1 MIIYRFIK
9 YCLEH
14 RRFSTILKK
23 IYKEENLIDNLS
35 QLFGTNFKID
45 WIGRLYTVINPN
57 LMDIKDQIYEYND
70 KGFDNTEYIEREIM
84 IKLNIISD
92 FIHANNL
99 FELLTYDIKKLD
111 DYGNY
116 LFVIEPITLKDYLKY
131 TKLFLLEL
139 LVIGLGIGGWFIF
152 F

>member
-1 MIIYRFIK
+1 MIIYKFIK
-9 YCLEH
+9 CFLDH
-14 RRFSTILKK
+14 RFFSKTLNK
-23 IYKEENLIDNLS
+23 IYKDENLPDNLS
-35 QLFGTNFKID
+35 KLFGTNFKMD
-45 WIGRLYTVINPN
+45 WVGRLYTVINPN

-84 IKLNIISD
+84 LKLNIISD

-116 LFVIEPITLKDYLKY
+116 LFIIEPITLKDCIKY
-131 TKLFLLEL
+131 TKLFALEL
-139 LVIGLGIGGWFIF
+139 LIIGLGLCGWFIF
-152 F
+152 T

>member
-1 MIIYRFIK
+1 MIIYRFVK
-9 YCLEH
+9 YFLEH
-14 RRFSTILKK
+14 RRFSAILKK

-99 FELLTYDIKKLD
+99 FELLTYNIKKLD

-116 LFVIEPITLKDYLKY
+116 LFVIEPITLKDCLKY

-139 LVIGLGIGGWFIF
+139 FIIGLGICGWFIF